1 MSLPIM
7 SLIDGSVL
15 EGGGQILRNA
25 VSLSGLLSKPISIQK
40 IRNNRS
46 PPGLRNQHRTGL
58 ELAAKIASAQL
69 TGAQNGSSEIEFIPG
84 HIALPNHY
92 TADSI
97 TAGSITLLLQVALPL
112 LLFSPKPVPAST
124 LTLLGGT
131 NATMAPQVDYTKHV
145 FLPFIQRHFGATN
158 ISLDINKRGYYPKGG
173 GEVVMSVVPLSGPT
187 EKLRSFSLMER
198 GRVKWI
204 SGIAHYAGLPTV
216 VGKGMVEGAERR
228 LAEAGFSKTSMVSN
242 KSSST
247 ADTNTVSSE
256 GTESTIADAENV
268 YISIHSK
275 REPNSLTR
283 GAGSGIVLWAELEGG
298 GMIGGSAVGTK
309 GVPPEKV
316 GEQAAD
322 ELIKGLM
329 DGGCVDEWLQ
339 DQIIIFM
346 ALADGTS
353 EVNCGKVELS
363 LHTRTAIWLA
373 EQLTEAKFEVVQ
385 SAGQTVIRCQGIGY
399 TAPASSS

>member
-1 MSLPIM
+1 M

-46 PPGLRNQHRTGL
+46 PPGLRNQHRTGRL

-228 LAEAGFSKTSMVSN
+228 LAEAGFSKESM
-242 KSSST
+242 
-247 ADTNTVSSE
+247 
-256 GTESTIADAENV
+256 
-268 YISIHSK
+268 